1 MKLIRNDRR
10 QEYLLVDIS
19 VEELAILTTAVNL
32 FQDDIQQRGLQMPR
46 VQDSLEQVRAAF
58 LADNTVKIL

>member
-32 FQDDIQQRGLQMPR
+32 FQDDIQKIGLQMPR

-58 LADNTVKIL
+58 LADNTVKI

>member
-32 FQDDIQQRGLQMPR
+32 FQDDIQQIGLQMPR

>member
-19 VEELAILTTAVNL
+19 VEELAILTTAVDL

-58 LADNTVKIL
+58 LADNTIKI

>member
-19 VEELAILTTAVNL
+19 TEELAILTTAVNL
-32 FQDDIQQRGLQMPR
+32 FHDDIKQMGLQLPR
-46 VQDSLEQVRAAF
+46 IEDNLEQVRNAF
-58 LADNTVKIL
+58 LADNTVKII

>member
-58 LADNTVKIL
+58 LADNTIKI